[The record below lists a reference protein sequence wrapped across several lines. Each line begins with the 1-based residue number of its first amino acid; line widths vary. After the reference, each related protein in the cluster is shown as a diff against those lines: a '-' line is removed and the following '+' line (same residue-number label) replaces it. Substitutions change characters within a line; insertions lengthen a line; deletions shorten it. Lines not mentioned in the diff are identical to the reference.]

1 MPPGFLSGLLEGIE
15 KFEELLMNVMKYG
28 KKTAFKSAAALAACL
43 ALLASCGGGGPAGG
57 PPGGPQE
64 APVFAVSVTTVTQG
78 QIADYLA
85 LSGDIV
91 SGTTVDTYSDVAGKI
106 TRVYVETGSRVQ
118 RGSPIAAVDP
128 SKPGM
133 TYVAAITAAPIS
145 GTVVSLPAQV
155 GMTVSQ
161 AVSLARIAG
170 GVSGGA
176 ALEIKLFVAER
187 FISKIALNQ
196 PCEITLD
203 AWPGETFRGSVTE
216 ISPVVDPA
224 SRTMEVKINV
234 DNPGAKLKSGMFAK
248 VRIITEQ
255 KDNIVKIPSQALIQ
269 RFGESYVFVIEEL
282 PPEAPAGETPQAEK
296 APEQGFFARLFGR
309 FKKKKAEE
317 PPPEAAPPAPAV
329 RHVARKRVITPGIL
343 IDQIL
348 EVENGLRA
356 GEEIVIRGQTLL
368 DDGSRINVVDRVQPL
383 DSGQQE

>member
-1 MPPGFLSGLLEGIE
+1 ME
-15 KFEELLMNVMKYG
+15 LMNVMKYSR
-28 KKTAFKSAAALAACL
+28 KNALKNAAALAVCF
-43 ALLASCGGGGPAGG
+43 ALLASCGGGGPPGG
-57 PPGGPQE
+57 APGGPQE
-64 APVFAVSVTTVTQG
+64 APVFAVSATTVVQG

-118 RGSPIAAVDP
+118 RGQPIAAVDP

-133 TYVAAITAAPIS
+133 TYVAAVATAPIS

-161 AVSLARIAG
+161 ALSLARIAG

-176 ALEIKLFVAER
+176 ALEIKLYVAER
-187 FISKIALNQ
+187 FISRISLNE

-224 SRTMEVKINV
+224 SRTMELKINV
-234 DNPGAKLKSGMFAK
+234 ENPGAKLKSGMFAK
-248 VRIITEQ
+248 VKIITEQ
-255 KDNIVKIPSQALIQ
+255 KENTVKIPSQAMLQ
-269 RFGESYVFVIEEL
+269 RFGENYVFVIEEL
-282 PPEAPAGETPQAEK
+282 PSEMLIETQAEG
-296 APEQGFFARLFGR
+296 APPPKQGFFARLFGR
-309 FKKKKAEE
+309 FGKKNAEE
-317 PPPEAAPPAPAV
+317 PSSAPAAPV
-329 RHVARKRVITPGIL
+329 GRNVVRKRIITPGIL

-348 EVENGLRA
+348 EVQSGLSA

-368 DDGSRINVVDRVQPL
+368 DDGSRINVVDRIQPL
-383 DSGQQE
+383 DSGQ